1 VTVSLAQFPETAEP
15 ADMRLA
21 KTRLAKVEQW
31 NLGLSAGAVAAS
43 YALATPNFA
52 ISLALG
58 AFLEAVN
65 LGAIHRAAR
74 TLFAGQM
81 MSAGWVGGLAIRFL
95 LLGTCIYL
103 TLTAGA
109 DPIAFVIGLSIAMPA
124 TVIDAWINR
133 PPVVDPATLPVFLED
148 GIDQD
153 EDERLVQTGRLFTS
167 PHSDRP
173 EDVVLDVDG
182 NPIEEESNR

>member
-1 VTVSLAQFPETAEP
+1 
-15 ADMRLA
+15 MRLA
-21 KTRLAKVEQW
+21 KTRLAKVERW

-43 YALATPNFA
+43 YALATPHFA

-58 AFLEAVN
+58 AVLEAVN

-81 MSAGWVGGLAIRFL
+81 MSGGWVGGLAIRFL

-109 DPIAFVIGLSIAMPA
+109 DPIAFVVGLSIAMPA

-133 PPVVDPATLPVFLED
+133 PPVVDPATLPVFLD
-148 GIDQD
+148 DAIDRD
-153 EDERLVQTGRLFTS
+153 EDERLFQTGRLFTS
-167 PHSDRP
+167 PYSDRPDDRP
-173 EDVVLDVDG
+173 EDLFFDEDG
-182 NPIEEESNR
+182 NPIPEPSEEERTR